1 MYMQADMI
9 ESKFIFKKEPSKLS
23 EISDGEGKKLGFMKN
38 ESGNNVIFTKDLEG
52 IDVAIEHCPD
62 GTKIFHMERDSKG
75 LPAMHEFKPDGT
87 EIIYLFD
94 KQKRL
99 EKMVEMKI
107 NSDKVTTWFSPKGET
122 ITQEQRQTGGIL
134 FGMKS
139 AEQEA
144 LLWLKIDG
152 NLEAHG
158 NPKLIAHL
166 QLVFAKYL
174 DGAEIN

>member
-1 MYMQADMI
+1 MQAEVI
-9 ESKFIFKKEPSKLS
+9 ESKFIFHKTVDAVST
-23 EISDGEGKKLGFMKN
+23 ISDGEGKKLGFMKN
-38 ESGNNVIFTKDLEG
+38 DSGNNIIFTKDLEG

-94 KQKRL
+94 QHKRL

-107 NSDKVTTWFSPKGET
+107 NTDKVTTWFSAKGET

-139 AEQEA
+139 SGQEA
-144 LLWLKIDG
+144 LVWLKTDG
-152 NLEAHG
+152 NVEAHG
-158 NPKLIAHL
+158 NTKLISHL
-166 QLVFAKYL
+166 QLVFAKFL
-174 DGAEIN
+174 DGAEIV